1 MKKIIGIIPA
11 RMESSRFPGK
21 PLKEICGMPM
31 IGHVYNRSK
40 LCNILLD
47 VYVATCNTEIYD
59 YITSI
64 NGKAVMT
71 SDTHERASDRTAE
84 ALLKIEKDL
93 GENDLRTCNE
103 GCL

>member
-11 RMESSRFPGK
+11 RMESNRFPGK

-40 LCNILLD
+40 LCDMLLD
-47 VYVATCNTEIYD
+47 VYVATCNTEIHD

-64 NGKAVMT
+64 NGKAIMT
-71 SDTHERASDRTAE
+71 SNAHERASDRTSE
-84 ALLKIEKDL
+84 ALLIIEK
-93 GENDLRTCNE
+93 ELREKIDIVKKNIVS
-103 GCL
+103 